1 MGLTQGQVA
10 EALDWSLS
18 KVNRIEAGD
27 VTVSSTDLRALL
39 GLFGITDD
47 ARVHQLLEEA
57 KASRRRGWWDEPK
70 YREHLTQATM
80 QMLQFETEA
89 SAIRAYN
96 PTLLPGV
103 VQTPKYS
110 ATVFDLL
117 AEELPESDRPARLE
131 ARLRRREQVF
141 DQPDP
146 PQYFLIL
153 DESVLLRDIG
163 GSEVMA
169 EQLHELLTFARRP
182 NVMMRI
188 LSLVDGAKMAMA
200 GSFVIFDVGDE
211 ENAVLYRETALGD
224 EIYHSWEKV
233 KRLRDLFEQ
242 MWEQALSEDASAR
255 VIEARAAVL
264 LSSLDMRRP
273 SG

>member
-1 MGLTQGQVA
+1 VA